1 MLSLVTALLLT
12 AAAQEAKPAPAPAK
26 TETKAEAKAAQP
38 EAKEKAK
45 AAPPEAKTETKAEAK
60 AAQPE
65 ANKDAIP
72 PRPAPIV
79 TEHKHGHEEEPL
91 SEHDQKVVKLAESLE
106 AISRGNIAAYEDLI
120 KLVREPKDCA
130 ATAKAVAA
138 AAKKHETASAER
150 KTASETM
157 RKGFSLDDQR
167 SAAGKA
173 LFAINKE
180 IREFR
185 KKLPEYE
192 NAQLAFSGKCPKQ
205 GDEVTKVFTS
215 LRKTLVP

>member
-12 AAAQEAKPAPAPAK
+12 AAAQEAKPAPAPVKTEAK
-26 TETKAEAKAAQP
+26 TEKATK
-38 EAKEKAK
+38 
-45 AAPPEAKTETKAEAK
+45 PEAKTETKPEPKAEAK
-60 AAQPE
+60 PAQPE
-65 ANKDAIP
+65 TKAEAKKDAIP
-72 PRPAPIV
+72 PRPPPIV
-79 TEHKHGHEEEPL
+79 TEHKHDHDEDPL
-91 SEHDQKVVKLAESLE
+91 SEHDQKVVKLADSLE
-106 AISRGNIAAYEDLI
+106 SITRGHIAAYEDLL
-120 KLVREPKDCA
+120 KLVRESKDCA

-138 AAKKHETASAER
+138 GAKKHETASAER
-150 KTASETM
+150 KAASETM

-205 GDEVTKVFTS
+205 GDEVTRVFS
-215 LRKTLVP
+215 ALRKTVVP